1 MTQTETSQIPTL
13 SSDRSIQRTGSKG
26 CGLTTPQILSIV
38 VPLALLGLFC
48 AIFFPIYF
56 TQKNRKTKTKLVF
69 LNPNNTQ
76 DNSSDIN
83 VDEDSDL
90 VTDVVANETEFDEF
104 EENFVNYTYAVLTP
118 KNGYDNIYIFLG
130 GIAEVSNKYFD
141 FFKSNSTIIP
151 KRTKIYFL
159 SGRIRPLKFLE
170 KYNITDPAPCWFNV
184 DAVGKLICDGCETDF
199 DQAKESLNIILD
211 AIDKIAADEKMS
223 YDKIFLGGFS
233 QGAIMTNYVMIN
245 SRHELGGYTAFSG
258 YFMDHNF
265 PDNYV
270 IKDFSDTQKQILE
283 SKKNYHILATHSFN
297 DQDVPYPNS
306 VEGYYTYYKDYTD
319 FNLYSFG
326 ALLHNFITQPVL
338 PLVRIWLK
346 QKMGK
351 E

>member
-1 MTQTETSQIPTL
+1 MTQSESSHIPAISTEQYA
-13 SSDRSIQRTGSKG
+13 QQNGSKG
-26 CGLTTPQILSIV
+26 CGLTTAQILAIT

-48 AIFFPIYF
+48 ALFFPIYF
-56 TQKNRKTKTKLVF
+56 TQKKRKTKTKYIY

-76 DNSSDIN
+76 DNTSDIN
-83 VDEDSDL
+83 IDEDTDL
-90 VTDVVANETEFDEF
+90 VTDISANASEFDEF
-104 EENFVNYTYAVLTP
+104 EENVENYTYAVLTP

-130 GIAEVSNKYFD
+130 GIAEPSNKYLE

-159 SGRIRPLKFLE
+159 SGRIRPIKFLE
-170 KYNITDPAPCWFNV
+170 KYNITDPVPCWFNV
-184 DAVGKLICDGCETDF
+184 DPVGKLVCDGCETDF

-211 AIDKIAADEKMS
+211 AIDRIAADEKMS
-223 YDKIFLGGFS
+223 YDKIYLGGFS

-258 YFMDHNF
+258 YFLDHNF

-270 IKDFSDTQKQILE
+270 LKVFSDTQKQILE

-306 VEGYYTYYKDYTD
+306 VEGYYTYYKEFTD

-326 ALLHNFITQPVL
+326 NLMHEFITQPVL
-338 PLVRIWLK
+338 PLVRLWLK
-346 QKMGK
+346 KRMGK

>member
-1 MTQTETSQIPTL
+1 MTQTEASHIPAISSEQINQN
-13 SSDRSIQRTGSKG
+13 SGSKG
-26 CGLTTPQILSIV
+26 CGLTTGQILAIT

-48 AIFFPIYF
+48 ALFFPIYF
-56 TQKNRKTKTKLVF
+56 TQKKTKTKTKLIY
-69 LNPNNTQ
+69 LTPNNTQ
-76 DNSSDIN
+76 DNTSDIN
-83 VDEDSDL
+83 IDEDSDL
-90 VTDVVANETEFDEF
+90 VTDIAANASEFDEF

-170 KYNITDPAPCWFNV
+170 KYNYTDPAPCWFNV
-184 DAVGKLICDGCETDF
+184 DAFGKLVCDGCETDF

-223 YDKIFLGGFS
+223 YDKIYLGGFS

-245 SRHELGGYTAFSG
+245 SRHELGGYNAFSG

-270 IKDFSDTQKQILE
+270 LHNLSDTQKQILE

-306 VEGYYTYYKDYTD
+306 VESYYTYYRDYTD

-326 ALLHNFITQPVL
+326 ELLHNFITQPVL
-338 PLVRIWLK
+338 PLVRLWLK
-346 QKMGK
+346 QRMGK
-351 E
+351 

>member
-1 MTQTETSQIPTL
+1 MTQTEASHIPTL
-13 SSDRSIQRTGSKG
+13 SNDQVNQHPGSKG
-26 CGLTTPQILSIV
+26 CGLTTAQILAIT

-48 AIFFPIYF
+48 ALFFPIYF
-56 TQKNRKTKTKLVF
+56 TQKKTKTKTKLIF
-69 LNPNNTQ
+69 LNPNETQ

-83 VDEDSDL
+83 IDEETDL
-90 VTDVVANETEFDEF
+90 VTDIVGNTTEFDEF
-104 EENFVNYTYAVLTP
+104 EENVVNYTYAVLTP

-159 SGRIRPLKFLE
+159 SGKIRPLKFLE
-170 KYNITDPAPCWFNV
+170 KYNYTDPAPCWFNV
-184 DAVGKLICDGCETDF
+184 DAIGNLICDGCQTEF

-211 AIDKIAADEKMS
+211 SIDRIAADEKMS
-223 YDKIFLGGFS
+223 YDKIYLGGFS

-245 SRHELGGYTAFSG
+245 SRHELGGYNAFSG
-258 YFMDHNF
+258 YFLDHNF

-270 IKDFSDTQKQILE
+270 PETLTDTQKKILE

-326 ALLHNFITQPVL
+326 ELLHNFVAQPVL
-338 PLVRIWLK
+338 PLVRLWLK
-346 QKMGK
+346 KRMGK